1 MKTHFLR
8 LLDYERWT
16 NAQLVASIES
26 LETPPERALSL
37 MSHVLNAQMVWFTRV
52 ANDHLVVGVW
62 DVLPVAWLS
71 ETLEHSYQKWSSFVK
86 DTDEADFD
94 KIITY
99 QTTTGATFQS
109 SLGDILTHLSH
120 HAAYHRGQI
129 ISILKPELS
138 QVPSTD
144 FILWARQ
151 S

>member
-8 LLDYERWT
+8 LLDYERWA
-16 NAQLVASIES
+16 NQQLVVAIES
-26 LETPPERALSL
+26 LETPPEKAVSL
-37 MSHVLNAQMVWFTRV
+37 MSHVLNAQMIWFTRV

-62 DVLPVAWLS
+62 DLLPVAWLS

-86 DTDEADFD
+86 DTDDADFE

-109 SLGDILTHLSH
+109 SLGDILTQLSH

-129 ISILKPELS
+129 ITALKPELN

-144 FILWARQ
+144 FILWSRG
-151 S
+151 